1 MQHRVLSSVLVL
13 SAALLVGA
21 GCGSEAPGAA
31 IDQTSDAPDSG
42 KSESSIVLNVD
53 DTYSIDDFEAAGYKK
68 VTRFDPELLAG
79 VTDAWFGYFNQ
90 RDIEIRVYP
99 SHQTALDEGVEPA
112 ELAVGKDA
120 AAWQK
125 KNPVRFDAYA
135 VVGNVVMLCE
145 LEIASCEALIAQL
158 DLGR

>member
-1 MQHRVLSSVLVL
+1 MRYGLLFPASLIFVALVAR
-13 SAALLVGA
+13 AA
-21 GCGSEAPGAA
+21 CGSESPSA
-31 IDQTSDAPDSG
+31 APDEG
-42 KSESSIVLNVD
+42 GDQPPTDESATSIVVNID
-53 DTYSIDDFEAAGYKK
+53 ETYSVDDFEAVGYKK
-68 VTRFDPELLAG
+68 ITRFDPELLAG
-79 VTDAWFGYFNQ
+79 VTDAWFGFFNQ

-99 SHQTALDEGVEPA
+99 SHQLALDQGVEPA

-135 VVGNVVMLCE
+135 VVDNVVMLCE

-158 DLGR
+158 D